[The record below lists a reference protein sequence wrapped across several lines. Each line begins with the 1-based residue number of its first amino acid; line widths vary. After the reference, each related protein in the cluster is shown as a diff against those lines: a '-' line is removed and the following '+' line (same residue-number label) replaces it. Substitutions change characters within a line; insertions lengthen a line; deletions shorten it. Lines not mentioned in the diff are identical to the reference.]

1 MNKTA
6 WVAGASGLVGGH
18 LIRQLAQDPAYKK
31 VVALVRAPCRDDW
44 TSLNKVEQWLVDYEN
59 LSALSDAERVDD
71 LFCALGST
79 TRKTP
84 DKAAYH
90 RIDVDYPLEFA
101 RLGLK
106 HGARRY
112 ALVSAH
118 GASTRSLSIYFKMK
132 GELETS
138 LKTLGYPHLIIARPG
153 LLKGQRNEFRF
164 AEKIGEAFAT
174 FLPGNYKAINAAD
187 VAAAMIR
194 ACNSSAPINSS
205 VQLLCSAEMQGCAQQ
220 SVKRQGGAV
229 DAK

>member
-1 MNKTA
+1 MKKTA

-18 LIRQLAQDPAYKK
+18 LIRQLAQDPAYDK
-31 VVALVRAPCRDDW
+31 VVALVRTPCRDNWAD
-44 TSLNKVEQWLVDYEN
+44 LDKVEQWQVDYEN

-118 GASTRSLSIYFKMK
+118 GASTRSLSGYFKMK
-132 GELETS
+132 GELEMS

-153 LLKGQRNEFRF
+153 LLKGQRNESRPGERMAEVF
-164 AEKIGEAFAT
+164 AS
-174 FLPGNYKAINAAD
+174 FLPGNFKAIAAAD
-187 VAAAMIR
+187 VAAALIQ
-194 ACNSSAPINSS
+194 ACNSGELTNSC

-220 SVKRQGGAV
+220 AVKRQG
-229 DAK
+229 DTINAK

>member
-1 MNKTA
+1 MKKTA

-18 LIRQLAQDPAYKK
+18 LIRQLAQDPAYGK
-31 VVALVRAPCRDDW
+31 VVALVRTPCRDDW
-44 TSLNKVEQWLVDYEN
+44 ADLDKVEQWLVDYEN

-71 LFCALGST
+71 VFCALGST

-84 DKAAYH
+84 DKATYH
-90 RIDVDYPLEFA
+90 RIDVHYPLEFA

-118 GASTRSLSIYFKMK
+118 GASTHALSGYFRMK
-132 GELETS
+132 GELETT

-153 LLKGQRNEFRF
+153 LLKGQRHEFRP
-164 AEKIGEAFAT
+164 GERMVEVVAS
-174 FLPGNYKAINAAD
+174 FLPGNFKAIAAAD
-187 VAAAMIR
+187 VAAALIR
-194 ACNSSAPINSS
+194 ACNASTPTSTSI
-205 VQLLCSAEMQGCAQQ
+205 QLLSSAEMQGCAQRAF
-220 SVKRQGGAV
+220 KRQGDAV